1 MTDVRDACQ
10 DASKVIMSRLSGHC
24 VNIILPSLLAGLEEK
39 QWRTK
44 KGSIE
49 LLGAMAFCAPKQLA
63 TSLPTIIP
71 ELTAVLTDSQCV
83 SAIVV

>member
-1 MTDVRDACQ
+1 
-10 DASKVIMSRLSGHC
+10 MSRLSGHC
-24 VNIILPSLLAGLEEK
+24 VNIVLPSLLEGLEEK

-49 LLGAMAFCAPKQLA
+49 LLGMMAFCAPRQLA
-63 TSLPTIIP
+63 ASLPTIIP

-83 SAIVV
+83 PTLLTLGRWPELG